1 MQLLCEQCCRLEE
14 QLIRGCDNS
23 KRLPATTRQLFASEV
38 GSEGGLSGKVRLNSR
53 SFYERT
59 LKGFFRTPAAS
70 SVGQSPPELTRVGGN
85 VLSYTRSA
93 MRQILEA
100 SFILSAASYLAACL
114 LFLVQARRRSAFP
127 LGLLW
132 APRVLEIGAV
142 LQFIYLV
149 LFAVMD
155 RHCPVYSLHSAL
167 GIVSLVGVAS
177 YAVLSRGR
185 HLEALGGFVAASAAV
200 FLVVARSLAASTPVP
215 DQRWLMAIHITSNLL
230 GGGILLVAGCASAF
244 YVVNERRLKS
254 RRALGQ
260 GSKLP
265 PLESLDAVVHRLLWI
280 GLPLLTIGLLTG
292 RMVIKHADVVTA
304 GEKFRAALSGAS
316 WLLLMAVL
324 ILRQAAS
331 WRGRRPAYATL
342 GGALGILIVIAL
354 YVARAVLGDGL

>member
-1 MQLLCEQCCRLEE
+1 
-14 QLIRGCDNS
+14 
-23 KRLPATTRQLFASEV
+23 
-38 GSEGGLSGKVRLNSR
+38 
-53 SFYERT
+53 
-59 LKGFFRTPAAS
+59 
-70 SVGQSPPELTRVGGN
+70 
-85 VLSYTRSA
+85 
-93 MRQILEA
+93 MREILWA

-114 LFLVQARRRSAFP
+114 LFLAQARRRSTIHVRHQ
-127 LGLLW
+127 W
-132 APRVLEIGAV
+132 APRALEIGAV
-142 LQFIYLV
+142 LQFVYLV

-155 RHCPVYSLHSAL
+155 RRCPVYSLHSAL

-200 FLVVARSLAASTPVP
+200 FLVVARSLAASTTVP
-215 DQRWLMAIHITSNLL
+215 NQRWLMAIHITSNLL

-244 YVVNERRLKS
+244 YLVNERRLKS
-254 RRALGQ
+254 RRVLGQ

-265 PLESLDAVVHRLLWI
+265 PLESLDSVVHRLLWI

-292 RMVIKHADVVTA
+292 RMVIKHAEVITV

-324 ILRQAAS
+324 VLRHAAS

-342 GGALGILIVIAL
+342 GGALGILVVIAL
-354 YVARAVLGDGL
+354 YVARALLGDGL